1 MGRPSKLCRLSKVF
15 FSGLERPTVSHLL
28 QAAHLTWQQL
38 IRGISSTTALLNSF
52 SDVYI
57 KPRSGSDFAS
67 SINTSLAEM
76 KNTMLKALEFEL
88 GTEEYEPVVSN
99 DIHHTLTVK
108 GLCTNSS
115 YEVSKQIS
123 HMVIK
128 QTTNSETSP
137 ERAAHIMFCMLSS
150 YQKCPPELLEVFHY
164 ILKDSLKLNNG
175 NKAKELTCQLNEKAF
190 EHLKNNEKVNY
201 YQRFFPEAYELESEI
216 ASDINRDFA
225 LLYIELQNIVLQLF
239 VGDNSFSALDYSN
252 AVCEGKLSD
261 DFTDYPI
268 LKNCRMYLEIIDR
281 YIKKSLKSMKTCLD
295 DELLCLVVQLLNWRD
310 RFIKVCSLPIF
321 EKSKNKRAP
330 ILKEDIIPLLDVHRK
345 WVQKYLLGE
354 LLKVPSNQDNMNKF
368 STEIKALMLNTEQ
381 DNSKIA
387 KVAKKLRK
395 CYGQPKLYQNQ
406 NDHDLSTS
414 RAELYHRIN
423 LDMSESIDRQFCK
436 ISIEPGHLSDV
447 TLALDVPNKEI
458 IEDIEDT
465 LSKLLEN
472 SSDTYKLRMQLKLL
486 PINLYVLQRISNI
499 LQPYIL
505 EVVGKISN
513 NALNVGTTYDCTD
526 ILLSLIRTASVTK
539 GFPTSLL
546 NQFKIIQK
554 ILEGCPDIAPER

>member
-1 MGRPSKLCRLSKVF
+1 M
-15 FSGLERPTVSHLL
+15 L

-67 SINTSLAEM
+67 SINTALAEM

-88 GTEEYEPVVSN
+88 GMEEYEPIVSN
-99 DIHHTLTVK
+99 DVRHTLTVK

-123 HMVIK
+123 HVVIK
-128 QTTNSETSP
+128 QTIDSETTSDN
-137 ERAAHIMFCMLSS
+137 AAYIMFCMLTS
-150 YQKCPPELLEVFHY
+150 YQKCPPELLEELHY
-164 ILKDSLKLNNG
+164 ILKDSPKLNNG
-175 NKAKELTCQLNEKAF
+175 NKTKELTCQINDKAF
-190 EHLKNNEKVNY
+190 EHLKNNEKVNS
-201 YQRFFPEAYELESEI
+201 YQRFFPEAYQLDSEI
-216 ASDINRDFA
+216 VFDINRDFA

-239 VGDNSFSALDYSN
+239 LGDNSFSALDYSN

-268 LKNCRMYLEIIDR
+268 LKNCRIYLETIDR
-281 YIKKSLKSMKTCLD
+281 YIKKSLKSAETCLD
-295 DELLCLVVQLLNWRD
+295 DELVCLIVQLLNWRD

-330 ILKEDIIPLLDVHRK
+330 ILKEDIIPLLNVHRK
-345 WVQKYLLGE
+345 WVEKYLLGE
-354 LLKVPSNQDNMNKF
+354 LLKIPSNQDNMNKL
-368 STEIKALMLNTEQ
+368 SSEIKALMLNTDQ

-406 NDHDLSTS
+406 NEHDLSMART
-414 RAELYHRIN
+414 ELYHRIN
-423 LDMSESIDRQFCK
+423 LDVSESIDRQFCK
-436 ISIEPGHLSDV
+436 ISIEPGHLSDA
-447 TLALDVPNKEI
+447 TLALDVPNRKI

-465 LSKLLEN
+465 FSKLLQN
-472 SSDTYKLRMQLKLL
+472 TSDTYKSKAQMKLL
-486 PINLYVLQRISNI
+486 PINLYVVQRITNI

-505 EVVGKISN
+505 EVVSKISN
-513 NALNVGTTYDCTD
+513 NTFNVGTSDCVD
-526 ILLSLIRTASVTK
+526 ILLSLIRTTSVTK
-539 GFPTSLL
+539 GFPASLL

-554 ILEGCPDIAPER
+554 ILEGCSDAVPER